1 MPEPKPKEVPEALNE
16 APKPALI
23 GKLSKIMGELKD
35 IPKTGFNQ
43 SQKYAFRK
51 ADDVDAAVSKE
62 LAKHN
67 VILWP
72 NLVEESFTPLYT
84 TQSNMTMWIAK
95 VIVEYQFIDGDTGEV
110 TPLSRIPGTG
120 ADTGDKGHAKAMT
133 MSKKYFLSQVF
144 LIGGNDDPEADE
156 KVDKA
161 AAAAG
166 AAKGPVTVGKS
177 AVPGAGRGG
186 KSSLV
191 TAAQVSEIVKLV
203 TKLKLDA
210 SAFSNIIHKVSG
222 LDTEGKTGK
231 ELLASLTS
239 DQAAGIV
246 TALMAMDTFDET
258 EEALGAPEEAA
269 QGGITVAE
277 DEPDDVPV
285 V

>member
-1 MPEPKPKEVPEALNE
+1 MPEPKPKSLAWKLAEVGGEV
-16 APKPALI
+16 
-23 GKLSKIMGELKD
+23 GKIAKD
-35 IPKTGFNQ
+35 GWNAN
-43 SQKYAFRK
+43 QKYKFVK
-51 ADDVDAAVSKE
+51 ESDVSAAISPL
-62 LAKHN
+62 LAKRH
-67 VILWP
+67 IFLWSDE
-72 NLVEESFTPLYT
+72 VERSEHEVFK
-84 TQSNMTMWIAK
+84 TQNNAIMWK
-95 VIVEYQFIDGDTGEV
+95 VMVRVAYQFIDGETGEV
-110 TPLSRIPGTG
+110 TPIQHRWGDG
-120 ADTGDKGHAKAMT
+120 ADTSDKALPKAQS
-133 MSKKYFLSQVF
+133 MSLKYFLLKTF
-144 LIGGNDDPEADE
+144 LLSTGTDDAEADE